1 MAKRIA
7 NTNLAVFTN
16 SDAPVTV
23 STDGSALYNPSGP
36 MGWGWYNHDTGTH
49 DAGGASNGTNQ
60 IGELCAVLEALRAH
74 HNASAITI
82 ESDSNYAINCSS
94 TWLKNWKRN
103 GWRNSKKQ
111 RISNYEII
119 RAIDEE
125 IESRPGTVR
134 FVWVKG
140 HAGEKYNEIVD
151 KLAHGYS
158 SAIQAGKA
166 TGRMPFEGWQVL
178 ATSPYARGLQIP
190 PAVKQRLETD
200 ATAGSAAPAAQA
212 AQRAPAASTTAS
224 RRTTAARGQL
234 SLF

>member
-1 MAKRIA
+1 MSKRIA

-16 SDAPVTV
+16 STDAVTV
-23 STDGSALYNPSGP
+23 STDGSALYNPNGP

-49 DAGGASNGTNQ
+49 DAGGANNGTNQ

-119 RAIDEE
+119 RAIDDE
-125 IESRPGTVR
+125 ITSRPGTVR

-158 SAIQAGKA
+158 SAIQAGEA
-166 TGRMPFEGWQVL
+166 EGRMPYEGWQVL
-178 ATSPYARGLQIP
+178 ATSPYARDVTIP
-190 PAVKQRLETD
+190 PAVRERIE
-200 ATAGSAAPAAQA
+200 AESRSESPSSS
-212 AQRAPAASTTAS
+212 ASTITGK
-224 RRTTAARGQL
+224 RTGAKRERL